1 MQNRY
6 IFAIFMIL
14 LGGLAPTFETQAQ
27 NLTPNA
33 VDWIERPWEYRYLI
47 YSETTREWSRSRNQF
62 AKDLLE
68 SPKDTGKYGQPLL
81 VHFDPQFV
89 LATDALP
96 DRQLGIL
103 RLDIQTDRSIVQP
116 ALSGAHLRA
125 SLNSLMKIVLTP
137 TDTAPDYIVKFGY
150 FFMGAYGASDT
161 SYSPAICNQLF
172 ADSVPID
179 GMGRYKADFPPG
191 REGYFGCREWA
202 AQLYD
207 KNRPYI
213 DVSSYEMIE
222 DDDAP
227 KKKGKPVMKPI
238 SYIRPFVGF
247 SRFDSPL
254 KPIIG
259 NHKGTWY
266 CITDCP
272 VGDQVGVIPD
282 IKTWA
287 AKKGWS
293 VPTKPKNV
301 RQFMDKPV
309 TTEEFEE

>member
-1 MQNRY
+1 MKKRY
-6 IFAIFMIL
+6 IFSILMIL
-14 LGGLAPTFETQAQ
+14 LGGLAPAFEVQAQ
-27 NLTPNA
+27 NPAPNS
-33 VDWIERPWEYRYLI
+33 VDWIARPWEYRYLI
-47 YSETTREWSRSRNQF
+47 YSEITREWNRSRNQF

-68 SPKDTGKYGQPLL
+68 SPKDAGKYGQPLL

-89 LATDALP
+89 LAIDALA
-96 DRQLGIL
+96 DRRLGLL
-103 RLDIQTDRSIVQP
+103 RLDIQADRTIAQP
-116 ALSGAHLRA
+116 SLSGTHLRA
-125 SLNSLMKIVLTP
+125 RLNSLMGIVFTP
-137 TDTAPDYIVKFGY
+137 TDTAPSYIVDFGY

-161 SYSPAICNQLF
+161 SYSPAICNYSF

-179 GMGRYKADFPPG
+179 GRGRYNASFTPG
-191 REGYFGCREWA
+191 GKGYFGCREWA

-227 KKKGKPVMKPI
+227 RKKGKPVMKPI
-238 SYIRPFVGF
+238 TYIRPFVGF
-247 SRFDSPL
+247 SRFDSPH
-254 KPIIG
+254 KPVIG

-272 VGDQVGVIPD
+272 SGDQVGVIPD

-287 AKKGWS
+287 AKQGWS
-293 VPTKPKNV
+293 VPIKPKNV
-301 RQFMDKPV
+301 RQFMDKTV
-309 TTEEFEE
+309 TNQELEE